1 MVASP
6 AEPAGLVVVTGPSRS
21 GKSRWA
27 EHLAA
32 LHPGPVLYL
41 ATGQPPGDD
50 ERWAQRI
57 RDHQDRRPSGWQTL
71 EVGADLTAA
80 LSDLTPSA
88 DGQEPRLLLIDAL
101 GTWLAQHLE
110 ASAEQWQECS
120 TALLNQLQQQ
130 QEPVILVME
139 EVGWG
144 VVPATAIGGLFRD
157 RMGELQQRLTAIS
170 HEAWLVVSGRALNLH
185 QLGIP
190 VPR

>member
-1 MVASP
+1 M
-6 AEPAGLVVVTGPSRS
+6 VVTGPSRS

-50 ERWAQRI
+50 EPWAQRI

-80 LSDLTPSA
+80 LSGLTPSA

-110 ASAEQWQECS
+110 ASAEQWQDCS

-185 QLGIP
+185 ELGIP